1 MSNSSS
7 QLSIEGQMYQIVR
20 VQKLKSMVSIQRS
33 VKHSFRT
40 QTTPNADPEKERE
53 NNVIGLK
60 KGAKSKSELE
70 EQAMQK
76 LKDRMPTKLRKNGVL
91 CVEHLVTASP
101 EFFDKKSREEQNEY
115 FIKSLQFF
123 KKKWGEKNVIF
134 GGIHRDETTPHMY
147 LYVVPLD
154 EKTGRLNCRKWLGER
169 DALNKLQT
177 NFHKDV
183 AQEFGLDR
191 GLEGS
196 KAQHQTLKKY
206 YAKLNDIEL
215 RNESE
220 KPTAGD
226 YLKEVSG
233 LSNKVESLLDRKNT
247 EINTLIEKNQ
257 LLEGERGRFV
267 KAVEWGESK
276 NKELN
281 IKYKDPISER
291 EKVEYLHKEAVEM
304 ERLATL
310 AVNRM
315 PNLQNENEAL
325 KIALRSAQEK
335 SLSYQNQFF
344 NLKDQVEQEENINQ
358 QNNLAS
364 NNKRGLSD

>member
-1 MSNSSS
+1 
-7 QLSIEGQMYQIVR
+7 MYQIVR

-40 QTTPNADPEKERE
+40 QTTPNADPEKKRE

-60 KGAKSKSELE
+60 KGAKSMSELE

-169 DALNKLQT
+169 NALSKLQT
-177 NFHKDV
+177 DFNNEV
-183 AQEFGLDR
+183 ASNFGLER

-196 KAQHQTLKKY
+196 KARHQTLKKY
-206 YAKLNDIEL
+206 YTKLNQIEVK
-215 RNESE
+215 NETE
-220 KPTAGD
+220 QPTAID
-226 YLKEVSG
+226 HIKSALR
-233 LSNKVESLLDRKNT
+233 LDDKVEEIIYEKNC
-247 EINTLIEKNQ
+247 EINTLINENES
-257 LLEGERGRFV
+257 LRGERVSFTSQIHSAHMLNE
-267 KAVEWGESK
+267 KL
-276 NKELN
+276 NK
-281 IKYKDPISER
+281 KYKDPIAVVNKANQEVER
-291 EKVEYLHKEAVEM
+291 ARET
-304 ERLATL
+304 ERLAIKAATL
-310 AVNRM
+310 TDGA
-315 PNLQNENEAL
+315 ESEIEAL
-325 KIALRSAQEK
+325 RIALRRAEEK
-335 SLSYQNQFF
+335 SLSYQNQFH
-344 NLKDQVEQEENINQ
+344 NLKSEVEAEQGSTEL
-358 QNNLAS
+358 NNSATKS
-364 NNKRGLSD
+364 KGLSND